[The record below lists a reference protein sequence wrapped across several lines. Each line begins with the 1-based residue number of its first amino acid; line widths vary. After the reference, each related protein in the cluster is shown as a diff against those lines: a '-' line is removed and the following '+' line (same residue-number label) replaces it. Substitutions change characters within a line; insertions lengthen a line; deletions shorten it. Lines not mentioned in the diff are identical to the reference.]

1 MKTFGKIILYT
12 FLTLL
17 MAAIVCGIFYKDWV
31 VNAWN
36 EIFHPQTSGAIVG
49 NFKVID
55 SSEEPKIV
63 FCFSITKDK
72 FIVKKIDA
80 NLVSVTGSHEG
91 VYIPS
96 VPGTNIDSSIISS
109 SDFVVDMEINLEEV
123 FDKETNCINFSFAKG
138 SEYEYLY
145 GPYKLTPNYSEKTYS
160 ISSVEEHV
168 QDLSNW
174 QVVKITAKEF
184 EELTASNE

>member
-55 SSEEPKIV
+55 GSEEQKIV
-63 FCFSITKDK
+63 FCFSITKEK

-80 NLVSVTGSHEG
+80 NLVSVTGSHVG
-91 VYIPS
+91 ILTPG
-96 VPGTNIDSSIISS
+96 VPGTNIGPSSAMSE
-109 SDFVVDMEINLEEV
+109 DFVVDMEINLEEV
-123 FDKETNCINFSFAKG
+123 FDKETNCINFSFAKD
-138 SEYEYLY
+138 SEFEYLY

-174 QVVKITAKEF
+174 QVVKITTKEF
-184 EELTASNE
+184 EELTTSNE